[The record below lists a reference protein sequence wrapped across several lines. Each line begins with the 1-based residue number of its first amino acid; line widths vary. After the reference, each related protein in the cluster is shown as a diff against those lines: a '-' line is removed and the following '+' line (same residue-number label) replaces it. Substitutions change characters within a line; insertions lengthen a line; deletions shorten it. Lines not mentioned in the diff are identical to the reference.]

1 MEEPNVGKA
10 SFERYTPKYP
20 LPEEIRK
27 MKRDDTICQYC
38 GVSYLIHAEIKALE
52 EKLLAIEKELTFYKG
67 KEDRESL
74 LIKEKEEL
82 LQYKQDQEKT
92 LLAKDNMLATLK
104 QELKKSSEDNS
115 SLVNKIQA
123 SAENENKYRE
133 QYLTALRQLSVLK
146 SFVQKQKDDVNLT
159 RKNVIELKEA
169 ATDQVLFAKEKLKDI
184 CKGFQKD
191 FDDLQ
196 SRLQCLEMEHMV
208 TSQSNK
214 TLTEKLQQQE
224 EKMKVLEK
232 CKQEML
238 TLDNRSKELCTC
250 IQEMQTKLDE
260 AESQNRRLQMEA
272 DQYQRQIRTKT
283 EEVEEAIRQKQ
294 QQVKNNEMA
303 VKELQE
309 CIQNKDGEITNL
321 QKRLKNLENLHLEA
335 ERWKADIEQQN
346 ISTAH
351 EAKELKESLIRALKD
366 AEALKAERE
375 MMISAHQSRIED
387 LRESF
392 KRKMAQQENSQE
404 KIQTALEEEKHK
416 HQAELASLEAK
427 LKESFVLEVQIEKQ
441 KYEELLQ
448 KYQTERT
455 SQKMAEITELEAR
468 HQREAQGFEQR
479 FAETKR
485 QAEVRETELRREIES
500 LKKIIAE
507 LQDRLGRFQSRGEE
521 KVEELQRQ
529 LVEVQG
535 DLRTWREKAEVLE
548 SSLQQSREEVQF
560 LQDTVRKECE
570 ERFELTEALSEARRE
585 LLSFKKPAGGYIPS
599 GTPRNTAHVPDNG
612 LAPLRRSTSVSSFQS
627 SLSSASVAEDINKPR
642 PPPVPPNNV
651 NVSFNG
657 EARKSSRQ
665 MLGASIADN
674 RRRIAALLG
683 KLSP

>member
-250 IQEMQTKLDE
+250 IQGLL
-260 AESQNRRLQMEA
+260 AAVNILI
-272 DQYQRQIRTKT
+272 QYMTKT

-507 LQDRLGRFQSRGEE
+507 LQDRLDTMSHVHAGTKGVEKRVSCAGRFQSRGEE

-548 SSLQQSREEVQF
+548 SSLQQSREEVW
-560 LQDTVRKECE
+560 
-570 ERFELTEALSEARRE
+570 
-585 LLSFKKPAGGYIPS
+585 GYIPS